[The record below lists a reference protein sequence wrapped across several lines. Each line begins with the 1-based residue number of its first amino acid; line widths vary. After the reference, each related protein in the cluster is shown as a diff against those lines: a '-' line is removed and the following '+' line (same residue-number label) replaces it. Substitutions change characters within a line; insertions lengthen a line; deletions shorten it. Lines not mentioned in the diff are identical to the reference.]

1 MAEILE
7 FPTREAQ
14 AFSFL
19 REQLDRLLRQKGADD
34 QLIEYAVASLTDVYS
49 ELQTDSA
56 CHFEVRLPRQISGPE
71 AEALQEDI
79 AAGIERLRREHH
91 DLTLKLAA
99 RLVLAELRLFQH
111 ERQD

>member
-19 REQLDRLLRQKGADD
+19 REPRDRLLRQKGAED
-34 QLIEYAVASLTDVYS
+34 QLINYVVASLTDVNS
-49 ELQTDSA
+49 KLQTDSA
-56 CHFEVRLPRQISGPE
+56 CHFEARLPRHISGPE
-71 AEALQEDI
+71 AETLRQDI
-79 AAGIERLRREHH
+79 AEGIVRLRRKHD

-99 RLVLAELRLFQH
+99 QLVLAELRLFQH